1 MSPITP
7 RRGRSTRTLG
17 LLALAATLLATPAA
31 AAAAGPVGEA
41 GTGAAPTP
49 SVSPSPT
56 PSSEPTPSPSTTP
69 SPTPSSEPTPSPSTS
84 PSPTPS
90 PTPGSRVVP
99 GGRTTDFGPDASAG
113 PATTTDP
120 ARLAGYYLVQQLRAS
135 GYTFSTE
142 FEGVEYPD
150 FGLVADAVLAL
161 DAAGTGQDAAA
172 QATATLAGRLSEYI
186 GFDTDNDRTTPDDLY
201 AGSVAKVLNVAAA
214 QGAPPRDFGGVDL
227 VATLEGL
234 ERPTGRFSDTD
245 TDGDTDPED
254 YSNTFT
260 QSLAV
265 MGLSRAGGAVSDDA
279 VRYLLAQQCPNGG
292 FQLAMADSGC
302 IADVSADPDS
312 TAMAVQALLAVGGQ
326 TAAADDG
333 LDFIVSR
340 QRDDGGVGGSGPTAS
355 VNANSTGLAGQALI
369 AGGRTEQAR
378 LATSYLAALQYDCSF
393 PAALRGGVAYD
404 TAAFETQEAAGEDA
418 RPNDQDRRSTVQA
431 TPALSETP
439 LYAVTAEGAAA
450 TAPAPTCA
458 TTRPTP
464 SRTPTVDSNA
474 PGGSSGS
481 ASTGAAAAPREAPK
495 DAEDLARTGTD
506 PVLPALLGLL
516 LLVMGAAAV
525 IVSRPRGTHA

>member
-1 MSPITP
+1 MSTTTF
-7 RRGRSTRTLG
+7 RRGRLTRTFG
-17 LLALAATLLATPAA
+17 LLALAATLVAAPAA
-31 AAAAGPVGEA
+31 AAADDPVGEA

-49 SVSPSPT
+49 SASPSPT

-69 SPTPSSEPTPSPSTS
+69 SPTPSSEPTPSPSTT

-120 ARLAGYYLVQQLRAS
+120 AELAGHYLAQQLRVS
-135 GYTFSTE
+135 GYTFGTE
-142 FEGVEYPD
+142 IEGVEYPD

-172 QATATLAGRLSEYI
+172 QATATLAGRLGEYI
-186 GFDTDNDRTTPDDLY
+186 GFDTDNDAATPDDLY

-227 VATLEGL
+227 VATLQGL
-234 ERPTGRFSDTD
+234 ERPTGRFSDS
-245 TDGDTDPED
+245 GAED

-265 MGLSRAGGAVSDDA
+265 MGLSRTGGTVSDDA
-279 VRYLLAQQCPNGG
+279 LRYLLAQQCPNGG
-292 FQLAMADSGC
+292 FQLVMADGGC
-302 IADVSADPDS
+302 TADAEADPDS

-326 TAAADDG
+326 TTAADAG

-369 AGGRTEQAR
+369 AGGRTAQAR
-378 LATSYLAALQYDCSF
+378 LAASYLTALQYDCSF

-404 TAAFETQEAAGEDA
+404 TATFETKEAAGVDA
-418 RPNDQDRRSTVQA
+418 VPTDQDRRSTAQA
-431 TPALSETP
+431 ALALSETP
-439 LYAVTAEGAAA
+439 LYAVTAEGADA
-450 TAPAPTCA
+450 TAPAPSCA
-458 TTRPTP
+458 TARPAP
-464 SRTPTVDSNA
+464 SRTPTVDISA
-474 PGGSSGS
+474 PAGDSGGE
-481 ASTGAAAAPREAPK
+481 STGAAAAPREAPK

-506 PVLPALLGLL
+506 PVLPVLLGLL

-525 IVSRPRGTHA
+525 IVSRPRGNHA